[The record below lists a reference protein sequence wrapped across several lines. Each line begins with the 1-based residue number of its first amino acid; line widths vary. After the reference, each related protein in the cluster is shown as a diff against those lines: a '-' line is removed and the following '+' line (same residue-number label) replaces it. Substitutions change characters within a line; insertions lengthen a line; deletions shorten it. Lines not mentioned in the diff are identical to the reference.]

1 MEIQH
6 LDDGKNGRFFMLA
19 DGKEQ
24 AFMTYVHAGPG
35 KFIIDH
41 TVVMPANEGKGLGK
55 QLVEAAVTFARENNY
70 KIMPLCP
77 FTKAV
82 FDKAPEKYADVQF

>member
-1 MEIQH
+1 MEIQQ

-55 QLVEAAVTFARENNY
+55 QLVEAAVAFARENHY

>member
-6 LDDGKNGRFFMLA
+6 TDDGKNGRFFMLA
-19 DGKEQ
+19 DDTEQ

-41 TVVMPANEGKGLGK
+41 TVVF
-55 QLVEAAVTFARENNY
+55 LVTRVRAWVNNW
-70 KIMPLCP
+70 
-77 FTKAV
+77 
-82 FDKAPEKYADVQF
+82 